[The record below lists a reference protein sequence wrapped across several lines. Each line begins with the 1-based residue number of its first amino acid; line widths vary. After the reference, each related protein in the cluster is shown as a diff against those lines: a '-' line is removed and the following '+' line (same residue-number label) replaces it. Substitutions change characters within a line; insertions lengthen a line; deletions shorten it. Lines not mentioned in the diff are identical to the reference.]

1 MEKRKHTIH
10 FGVLQLVTVVL
21 LLSGS
26 IYYGLD
32 HWPKNTKKNDNSSST
47 TVVQTDPNAKYLVI
61 PEWNIKIK
69 LSQPIENAYYDTKT
83 GSELESRSLRSA
95 SLKDEPVCAKDAQ
108 SIATVFKVKKD
119 DVDEQLNR
127 KYKDTQNGV
136 VIGPNFYFIQTSQ
149 FSCTTKPEK
158 AELLQSI
165 RDAFADAARTI
176 QSR

>member
-1 MEKRKHTIH
+1 MEKRKHTIR
-10 FGVLQLVTVVL
+10 FGILQLITVIL
-21 LLSGS
+21 FFSGG
-26 IYYGLD
+26 IYYALD
-32 HWPKNTKKNDNSSST
+32 HWPKNTKKNNSSST
-47 TVVQTDPNAKYLVI
+47 SAATQTDPNAKFLVI

-69 LSQPIENAYYDTKT
+69 LSKPIENAYYDTKT
-83 GSELESRSLRSA
+83 GSELDSRSLRSA
-95 SLKDEPVCAKDAQ
+95 SLKDEPACAKDAQ

-127 KYKDTQNGV
+127 KYMDTQNGV

-176 QSR
+176 QSK